1 LSTLDTRIR
10 APRKHIRKTTAV
22 YLALSLMAVIVNY
35 VYGFFGHGVHSG
47 YMTWMFLYPLLG
59 GALIYNLIILIIPGV
74 IRLSG
79 YRLFF
84 NTHNSGIAA
93 LTAGSFLKGILYVAG
108 ADSSYAEY
116 FGATGWILV
125 AAGAIM
131 LLMIAIRNRKRL
143 GPIRL

>member
-1 LSTLDTRIR
+1 MSALDTRIR

-22 YLALSLMAVIVNY
+22 YLALSLMAAIVNY
-35 VYGFFGHGVHSG
+35 LYGFFGHGVHSG

-59 GALIYNLIILIIPGV
+59 GALFYNLIILIIPGV
-74 IRLSG
+74 IRVYV

-93 LTAGSFLKGILYVAG
+93 LSAGSLLKGILYAAG
-108 ADSSYAEY
+108 ADSSYAAY
-116 FGATGWILV
+116 LGAAGWILV
-125 AAGAIM
+125 AAGTIM
-131 LLMIAIRNRKRL
+131 LLMIGIRNRKRL